1 MAISAANIALPP
13 PPPPSPYSILK
24 FPVVFSLCREGEE
37 RKKGKENRTIK
48 FTSRRQGI
56 GGIDVDLSAVFLFLS
71 CIAMEILPVTE
82 EGNEGGGERRRGEG
96 KGKEIF
102 FYLWLREFY
111 ILGLVIYI
119 I

>member
-13 PPPPSPYSILK
+13 PLSPPYSISK
-24 FPVVFSLCREGEE
+24 FFPSVERGKK

-48 FTSRRQGI
+48 FTSRRRGI
-56 GGIDVDLSAVFLFLS
+56 GGIGVDLSAVFLFLS

-82 EGNEGGGERRRGEG
+82 EGNEGGERRRGEG

>member
-1 MAISAANIALPP
+1 MAISAANIALP

-24 FPVVFSLCREGEE
+24 FPVVFSLCREGKK

-48 FTSRRQGI
+48 FTSRRRGI
-56 GGIDVDLSAVFLFLS
+56 GGIGVDLSAVFLFLS

-82 EGNEGGGERRRGEG
+82 EGNEGGERRRGEG

-102 FYLWLREFY
+102 FYPWLREFY